1 MGYRP
6 QFQHKTGQPQ
16 GHVAAGALGDDDG
29 GLAII
34 KCLAIWGVF
43 ITANEACD
51 QAQDGTT

>member
-6 QFQHKTGQPQ
+6 QFEHKTGQPQ